1 MASNKNNIRVGID
14 IGTSKVV
21 CIIAENT
28 SEGINVIGLGIQ
40 NSLGLRDGVIIDIE
54 STVSAVKEAVSKAEL
69 LSLIHI

>member
-40 NSLGLRDGVIIDIE
+40 NSLGLISKPNMVAVLRDWQKILDLIII
-54 STVSAVKEAVSKAEL
+54 L
-69 LSLIHI
+69 QIQ

>member
-28 SEGINVIGLGIQ
+28 LEGINVIGLGIQ

-69 LSLIHI
+69 MSG